1 MSLEPGIG
9 ALLALVILGQSLAL
23 GGVAAIVLIVSASIG
38 VTLTSSDEATPIPA
52 FSTSQTFLCLEI
64 RNWRSEIRNLPPSGR
79 MTTNM
84 VDNRREQPCH

>member
-38 VTLTSSDEATPIPA
+38 VTLTGSDEATPIPA
-52 FSTSQTFLCLEI
+52 VL
-64 RNWRSEIRNLPPSGR
+64 
-79 MTTNM
+79 
-84 VDNRREQPCH
+84 D